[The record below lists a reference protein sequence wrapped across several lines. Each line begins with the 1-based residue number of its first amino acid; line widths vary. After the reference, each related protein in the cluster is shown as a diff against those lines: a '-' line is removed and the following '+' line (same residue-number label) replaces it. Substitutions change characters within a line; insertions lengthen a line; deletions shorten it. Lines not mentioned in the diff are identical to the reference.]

1 MTNGMKAIL
10 FIVIVPV
17 LIIGTGC
24 TGPEGRAARMYEE
37 SKEKIAAGDLEE
49 GVGLLK
55 EVIAE
60 YPDTEAA
67 GEAKKEIKLFQGI
80 AGAAENYPVASARDL
95 MVETARVLERL
106 RYRRRL
112 PSRLEELVPG
122 TLDSAPVDPWGAAL
136 IYSRSSNGR
145 GYTLSSFGSD
155 GAQGGS
161 GAAADIIIRNGEF
174 KVGGW

>member
-1 MTNGMKAIL
+1 LINRMKAIL
-10 FIVIVPV
+10 FIVIALGVCLGV
-17 LIIGTGC
+17 GC
-24 TGPEGRAARMYEE
+24 SGPEGRADAMYEE

-49 GVGLLK
+49 GVRLLK
-55 EVIAE
+55 EVIAQ

-67 GEAKKEIKLFQGI
+67 AEAKKEIYLFQGI

-95 MVETARVLERL
+95 LVRTARVLERL

-112 PSRLEELVPG
+112 PGRLDELVPRP
-122 TLDSAPVDPWGAAL
+122 LDSAPVDPWGAPL

-145 GYTLSSFGSD
+145 GYTLASFGSD
-155 GAQGGS
+155 GVEGGS
-161 GAAADIIIRNGEF
+161 GAAADIIIQNGEF